1 MYVVL
6 FGDMK
11 GNLRENGEEVMCKM
25 VGTIPKIVDILIS
38 TDTEYEY
45 NKMVMATN
53 KDVSNIRVPFDE
65 LINGYLEYLNIKKN
79 NEKIEQ

>member
-6 FGDMK
+6 LGDMK
-11 GNLRENGEEVMCKM
+11 GNLRENDEEVMCKM

-38 TDTEYEY
+38 PDTEYEY
-45 NKMVMATN
+45 NKLVKATN

-65 LINGYLEYLNIKKN
+65 LINGYLEYLNIKNK
-79 NEKIEQ
+79 ERT

>member
-38 TDTEYEY
+38 SDTEYEY
-45 NKMVMATN
+45 NKLVKATN
-53 KDVSNIRVPFDE
+53 KDISSIRVPFDE
-65 LINGYLEYLNIKKN
+65 LINGYLEYLNIKNK
-79 NEKIEQ
+79 ERT